1 MVGRH
6 VCYLESEDGEKT
18 LVLGNY
24 SVGEK
29 VTLGGNDCG
38 CTFTEDV
45 PEDMK
50 IKKTIRIIYS
60 LALGSYGRRM
70 ERKKQFST

>member
-29 VTLGGNDCG
+29 VTLGGNEKNLSKS
-38 CTFTEDV
+38 FIAWRSAVTEDEWKEQKSNF
-45 PEDMK
+45 PHGEDGIENLSKPM
-50 IKKTIRIIYS
+50 
-60 LALGSYGRRM
+60 
-70 ERKKQFST
+70 